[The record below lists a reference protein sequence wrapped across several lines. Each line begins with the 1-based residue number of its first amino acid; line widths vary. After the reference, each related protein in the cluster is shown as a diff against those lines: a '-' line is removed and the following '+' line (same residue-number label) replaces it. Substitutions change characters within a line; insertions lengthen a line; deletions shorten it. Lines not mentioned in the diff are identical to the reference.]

1 MLLELAAAPRFEMVG
16 FGDAEGCLPGGLAAT
31 EPCMHATMGPKVA
44 PGSSARCVWLRA
56 ATRRSRSFDG
66 PLSSSKDVTPERAGL
81 LASLS
86 VSSSRHTVVGWP
98 RHVALGVG

>member
-44 PGSSARCVWLRA
+44 PGSSARCVVARGD
-56 ATRRSRSFDG
+56 TTERSFDG
-66 PLSSSKDVTPERAGL
+66 PLSSSKDVTPE
-81 LASLS
+81 LAAVLR
-86 VSSSRHTVVGWP
+86 VSK
-98 RHVALGVG
+98 

>member
-31 EPCMHATMGPKVA
+31 EPCMHATMGPKLA

-56 ATRRSRSFDG
+56 ATRRSRSFYG
-66 PLSSSKDVTPERAGL
+66 PLSSSKDVTPEVARIA
-81 LASLS
+81 
-86 VSSSRHTVVGWP
+86 VSK
-98 RHVALGVG
+98 